1 MRCFRA
7 CRESRNENL
16 PDAGSGVIVV
26 TDWSEMPDKAILQ
39 GDLSKIQL
47 PDVLSFMAMIR
58 ETGKLALRNG
68 QLERTIHWKEG
79 EIVFAASNSPEHS
92 LGQFLLR
99 NGKITKEQYEE
110 SKRRVTPQLRHGKL
124 LVQMGAISPKDLWWG
139 VKNQVL
145 EIIYS
150 LFSWKEGEF
159 SFFESVEE
167 MAQERIVLQIN
178 TSSVIMEGIRRLDE
192 SARIREKIPDLG
204 MIFTKVP
211 GVVPDFQ
218 DLDLS
223 ASEIAIYNAI
233 DGKLNVR
240 ELTGRSELTE
250 FEVTRILFQLVS
262 ARLVEVVKAEEEKAF
277 RPVFLDV
284 EDSPELLKVIS
295 TYNDMFGRL
304 FEALERQ
311 VGEDQARDI
320 FMTILQNAETDELW
334 AGVFF
339 DQYGR
344 FDENMLIANISEL
357 PFERRK
363 AVLDE
368 GLNTLLSVQLFE
380 VSQHLDQ
387 AGKVDVFRFISDQ
400 KASLEKAAV

>member
-1 MRCFRA
+1 
-7 CRESRNENL
+7 
-16 PDAGSGVIVV
+16 
-26 TDWSEMPDKAILQ
+26 MPDKAILQ

-58 ETGKLALRNG
+58 ETGKLQLRNG

-79 EIVFAASNSPEHS
+79 EIVFSSSNSPEHS

-99 NGKITKEQYEE
+99 NGKITRDQYEE
-110 SKRRVTPQLRHGKL
+110 SRRRVTPQTRHGKI

-150 LFSWKEGEF
+150 LFGWKEGEF
-159 SFFESVEE
+159 AFFESVEDL
-167 MAQERIVLQIN
+167 AQERIVLQIN

-192 SARIREKIPDLG
+192 SARIREKVPDLG
-204 MIFTKVP
+204 MIFAKIP

-262 ARLVEVVKAEEEKAF
+262 ARLIEVVKAEEEKAF

-304 FEALERQ
+304 FEALEKQ

-400 KASLEKAAV
+400 KASLEKATV

>member
-1 MRCFRA
+1 
-7 CRESRNENL
+7 
-16 PDAGSGVIVV
+16 
-26 TDWSEMPDKAILQ
+26 MPEKPILE

-47 PDVLSFMAMIR
+47 PDLLSFIAMIR
-58 ETGKLALRNG
+58 GSGKMVV
-68 QLERTIHWKEG
+68 QSSHFERTILWKDG
-79 EIVFAASNSPEHS
+79 EIVFASSNSPEHS

-99 NGKITKEQYEE
+99 NGKVTQEQYDE
-110 SKRRVTPQLRHGKL
+110 SKRRVTAQLRHGKI

-150 LFSWKEGEF
+150 LFTWKDGSF
-159 SFFESVEE
+159 SFFESAEE
-167 MAQERIVLQIN
+167 LAQERIVLQIHS
-178 TSSVIMEGIRRLDE
+178 SSVIMEGIRRLDE
-192 SARIREKIPDLG
+192 SARIREKIPNLDVVF
-204 MIFTKVP
+204 MKVP
-211 GVVPDFQ
+211 GEHPDFS
-218 DLDLS
+218 DLDI
-223 ASEIAIYNAI
+223 SENEIQVYKDI
-233 DGKLNVR
+233 DGRLSIR
-240 ELTGRSELTE
+240 ELTGRSDLTE
-250 FEVTRILFQLVS
+250 FEVTRILFQLLS
-262 ARLVEVVKAEEEKAF
+262 ARLIEPAPEERSF

-284 EDSPELLKVIS
+284 EDSPELLKIIS

-304 FEALERQ
+304 FESLQNAT
-311 VGEDQARDI
+311 GEDAARDI
-320 FMTILQNAETDELW
+320 FMTVLQNAETDELW

-363 AVLDE
+363 SVLDE

-400 KASLEKAAV
+400 KASLEKATV

>member
-1 MRCFRA
+1 M
-7 CRESRNENL
+7 
-16 PDAGSGVIVV
+16 
-26 TDWSEMPDKAILQ
+26 SEKPILQ

-47 PDVLSFMAMIR
+47 PDVLSFVSLIR
-58 ETGKLALRNG
+58 ESGKLVVQRL
-68 QLERTIHWKEG
+68 QLERTIHWNNG
-79 EIVFAASNSPEHS
+79 EIIFASSNSPEHS

-99 NGKITKEQYEE
+99 NGKITADQYEE
-110 SKRRVTPQLRHGKL
+110 SRRRVTPQLRHGKL

-150 LFSWKEGEF
+150 LFGWKDGEF
-159 SFFESVEE
+159 AFYDSNEDL
-167 MAQERIVLQIN
+167 AQERIVVQIN
-178 TSSVIMEGIRRLDE
+178 TPTVIMEGIRRLDE
-192 SARIREKIPDLG
+192 AARIREKIPHLDLVFAR
-204 MIFTKVP
+204 IT
-211 GVVPDFQ
+211 GVSPDFH
-218 DLDLS
+218 DLDM
-223 ASEIAIYNAI
+223 SEAEVAIYNDI
-233 DGKLNVR
+233 DGRLNVR
-240 ELTGRSELTE
+240 ELTGRSDLTE
-250 FEVTRILFQLVS
+250 FEVTRILFQLLL
-262 ARLVEVVKAEEEKAF
+262 ARLIEPVTEEKSF

-304 FEALERQ
+304 FEALEKT
-311 VGEDQARDI
+311 VGEDQAREI

-357 PFERRK
+357 PFEKRK

-380 VSQHLDQ
+380 VSQHLDS

-400 KASLEKAAV
+400 KASLEKATA

>member
-1 MRCFRA
+1 
-7 CRESRNENL
+7 
-16 PDAGSGVIVV
+16 
-26 TDWSEMPDKAILQ
+26 MPDKPILQ

-58 ETGKLALRNG
+58 ETGKLLLRNG
-68 QLERTIHWKEG
+68 ALERTIHWKEG
-79 EIVFAASNSPEHS
+79 EIIFASSSSPEHS

-99 NGKITKEQYEE
+99 NGKITRDQYEE

-150 LFSWKEGEF
+150 LFGWKGGEF
-159 SFFESVEE
+159 FFFDSTEDL
-167 MAQERIVLQIN
+167 AQERIVLQIN
-178 TSSVIMEGIRRLDE
+178 TSSTIMEGIRRLDE
-192 SARIREKIPDLG
+192 SARIREKIPDLEVV
-204 MIFTKVP
+204 FAKVP
-211 GVVPDFQ
+211 NVTPDFGN
-218 DLDLS
+218 LDLS
-223 ASEIAIYNAI
+223 DGEISVYHTI
-233 DGKLNVR
+233 DGVMNVR
-240 ELTGRSELTE
+240 ELTGRSDLTE
-250 FEVTRILFQLVS
+250 FEVTRILFQLLT
-262 ARLVEVVKAEEEKAF
+262 ARLIEVVKEEEKGF

-400 KASLEKAAV
+400 KANLEKAAV

>member
-1 MRCFRA
+1 MP
-7 CRESRNENL
+7 ETSL
-16 PDAGSGVIVV
+16 DA
-26 TDWSEMPDKAILQ
+26 AILQ
-39 GDLSKIQL
+39 GDLSRIQL
-47 PDVLSFMAMIR
+47 PDVLSFVAMIR
-58 ETGKLALRNG
+58 ATGKLALRSG
-68 QLERTIHWKEG
+68 SLDRTIIWKDG
-79 EIVFAASNSPEHS
+79 EIVFANSNSPEHS

-99 NGKITKEQYEE
+99 NGKINQAQYEE
-110 SKRRVTPQLRHGKL
+110 SKRRVTPTMRHGKV

-150 LFSWKEGEF
+150 LFTWKDGTF
-159 SFFESVEE
+159 GFYESVEE
-167 MAQERIVLQIN
+167 IAMERIVLSIN

-192 SARIREKIPDLG
+192 TARIKEKISGLD
-204 MIFTKVP
+204 MVFMKVP
-211 GVVPDFQ
+211 GEQPDPEA
-218 DLDLS
+218 LDMS
-223 ASEIAIYNAI
+223 DHEIEVYNRI
-233 DGKLNVR
+233 DGRLTIR
-240 ELTGRSELTE
+240 ELIGLSEMTE
-250 FEVTRILFQLVS
+250 FEVTRILFQLLS
-262 ARLVEVVKAEEEKAF
+262 ARLIEVAPEEKSF

-304 FEALERQ
+304 YEALQ
-311 VGEDQARDI
+311 NAVGEDAARDI
-320 FMTILQNAETDELW
+320 FMTALQQAESDDLW

-363 AVLDE
+363 AVLDD

-380 VSQHLDQ
+380 VSQHLDA

-400 KASLEKAAV
+400 KASIEKAMA

>member
-1 MRCFRA
+1 MA
-7 CRESRNENL
+7 
-16 PDAGSGVIVV
+16 
-26 TDWSEMPDKAILQ
+26 DKPILQ
-39 GDLSKIQL
+39 GDLSKIQI
-47 PDVLSFMAMIR
+47 PDVLSFVAMIR
-58 ETGKLALRNG
+58 ETGKLVVRREG
-68 QLERTIHWKEG
+68 LERIVHWKDG
-79 EIVFAASNSPEHS
+79 EIVFASSNSSEHS

-99 NGKITKEQYEE
+99 NGKITVAQYED
-110 SKRRVTPQLRHGKL
+110 SRRRVTPQLRHGKI

-150 LFSWKEGEF
+150 IMGWKDGEF
-159 SFFESVEE
+159 AFHASTDEL
-167 MAQERIVLQIN
+167 AQERIVLQIN

-192 SARIREKIPDLG
+192 SERIREKIPDRDAV
-204 MIFTKVP
+204 FARVP
-211 GVVPDFQ
+211 GVAPDF
-218 DLDLS
+218 DELEMSD
-223 ASEIAIYNAI
+223 AEVEIYNDI
-233 DGKLNVR
+233 DGVLTVR
-240 ELTGRSELTE
+240 ELTGRSALTE
-250 FEVTRILFQLVS
+250 FEVARILFQLLS
-262 ARLVEVVKAEEEKAF
+262 ARMIEPATEEKSF

-295 TYNDMFGRL
+295 AYNDMFGRL
-304 FEALERQ
+304 FEALEKA

-320 FMTILQNAETDELW
+320 FMTVLQNADTDDLW

-380 VSQHLDQ
+380 VSQHLDS
-387 AGKVDVFRFISDQ
+387 AAKVDVFRFISDQ

>member
-1 MRCFRA
+1 MP
-7 CRESRNENL
+7 ETSR
-16 PDAGSGVIVV
+16 DA
-26 TDWSEMPDKAILQ
+26 AILQ
-39 GDLSKIQL
+39 GDLSRIQL
-47 PDVLSFMAMIR
+47 PDVLSFVAMIR
-58 ETGKLALRNG
+58 ATGKLALRNG
-68 QLERTIHWKEG
+68 SLDRTIIWKDG
-79 EIVFAASNSPEHS
+79 EIVFANSNSPEHS

-99 NGKITKEQYEE
+99 NGKINQQQYEE
-110 SKRRVTPQLRHGKL
+110 SKRRVTPAMRHGKV

-150 LFSWKEGEF
+150 LFTWKDGTF
-159 SFFESVEE
+159 GFYESVEE
-167 MAQERIVLQIN
+167 IAMERIVLSIN

-192 SARIREKIPDLG
+192 TARIKEKITGLD
-204 MIFTKVP
+204 MVFMKVP
-211 GVVPDFQ
+211 GEQPDTGA
-218 DLDLS
+218 LDMS
-223 ASEIAIYNAI
+223 DHEVEVYNRI
-233 DGKLNVR
+233 DGRLTIR
-240 ELTGRSELTE
+240 ELIGLSEMTE
-250 FEVTRILFQLVS
+250 FEVTRILFQLLS
-262 ARLVEVVKAEEEKAF
+262 ARLVEVAPEEKSF

-304 FEALERQ
+304 YEALQ
-311 VGEDQARDI
+311 NAVGEDSAREI
-320 FMTILQNAETDELW
+320 FMTALQNAESDDLW
-334 AGVFF
+334 SGVFF

-363 AVLDE
+363 AVLDD

-380 VSQHLDQ
+380 VSQHLDA

-400 KASLEKAAV
+400 KASIEKAMA

>member
-1 MRCFRA
+1 M
-7 CRESRNENL
+7 S
-16 PDAGSGVIVV
+16 
-26 TDWSEMPDKAILQ
+26 DKAVLQ
-39 GDLSKIQL
+39 GDLTRIQL
-47 PDVLSFMAMIR
+47 PDVLSFLAMIR
-58 ETGKLALRNG
+58 AGGKLVVRRA
-68 QLERTIHWKEG
+68 QLERSIHWKEG
-79 EIVFAASNSPEHS
+79 EIVFASSNSPEHS

-99 NGKITKEQYEE
+99 NGKINQQQYDE

-150 LFSWKEGEF
+150 LFTWKDGEF
-159 SFFESVEE
+159 ALYDSVEDL
-167 MAQERIVLQIN
+167 AQERIMLQIN

-192 SARIREKIPDLG
+192 SARIREKIPGLDVV
-204 MIFTKVP
+204 FVKVP
-211 GVVPDFQ
+211 GVVPDFGA
-218 DLDLS
+218 LDMTDVEM
-223 ASEIAIYNAI
+223 AVYTNI
-233 DGKLNVR
+233 DGTLDVR
-240 ELTGRSELTE
+240 ELTGRSDLTE
-250 FEVTRILFQLVS
+250 FEVTRILFQLLS
-262 ARLVEVVKAEEEKAF
+262 ARLIEIAPVEKGF

-304 FEALERQ
+304 FGALEKK
-311 VGEDQARDI
+311 VGEDQAREI
-320 FMTILQNAETDELW
+320 FMNILQNAETDELW

-363 AVLDE
+363 TVLDE

-400 KASLEKAAV
+400 KASLEKATA

>member
-1 MRCFRA
+1 MSLFF
-7 CRESRNENL
+7 
-16 PDAGSGVIVV
+16 PDLGP
-26 TDWSEMPDKAILQ
+26 MPDKPVLQ

-47 PDVLSFMAMIR
+47 PDVLSFVAMIR
-58 ETGKLALRNG
+58 ESGKLVVCR
-68 QLERTIHWKEG
+68 QSLERAIHWKDG
-79 EIVFAASNSPEHS
+79 EIIFATSNSPEHS

-99 NGKITKEQYEE
+99 NGKITQEQYDD
-110 SKRRVTPQLRHGKL
+110 SKRRVTPQLRHGKI
-124 LVQMGAISPKDLWWG
+124 LVQMGALSPKDLWWG

-145 EIIYS
+145 EILYS
-150 LFSWKEGEF
+150 LFGWKDGEF
-159 SFFESVEE
+159 AFYDSSEDL
-167 MAQERIVLQIN
+167 AQERIVLHIN

-192 SARIREKIPDLG
+192 SERIREKIPNLD
-204 MIFTKVP
+204 IVFAKVA
-211 GVVPDFQ
+211 GVTPDFNE
-218 DLDLS
+218 LDMS
-223 ASEIAIYNAI
+223 DNEIAIYNNI
-233 DGKLNVR
+233 DGQLNVR

-250 FEVTRILFQLVS
+250 FEVTRILFQLLS
-262 ARLVEVVKAEEEKAF
+262 ARLIEQAQEEKGF

-304 FEALERQ
+304 FEALEKR

-400 KASLEKAAV
+400 KASLEKTA